1 MPYKASVS
9 FCFFLTLANDKKLI
23 ILNQTAL
30 HIAESETNINPINA
44 PTPNPTGH
52 AGLPQQGQTEDTEY
66 NALIISHHRKKEE
79 RYIFFNALPIHI
91 HFFLYAFFGKN
102 RVIKVTITY
111 INAHKSTIVAPE
123 AVFQ

>member
-1 MPYKASVS
+1 MIFSQ
-9 FCFFLTLANDKKLI
+9 I
-23 ILNQTAL
+23 AL

-79 RYIFFNALPIHI
+79 RYIFFNVLPIHI
-91 HFFLYAFFGKN
+91 SFSVDGFGFRFLN
-102 RVIKVTITY
+102 P
-111 INAHKSTIVAPE
+111 KS
-123 AVFQ
+123 F